1 MDLDDLRDRVGITI
15 GWGASASALAVA
27 GYQTET
33 TCDYKKGIFDPD
45 DLPSKLKKINLKYKQ

>member
-15 GWGASASALAVA
+15 GWGASALA